1 MVKAPERCQG
11 VCTIFK
17 GGQEKK
23 IRFIEPSKSCMT
35 NEFRIIKMIRCL
47 LGLFFVIYASFSGQT
62 TF

>member
-11 VCTIFK
+11 ICTMFK
-17 GGQEKK
+17 GGQEKQ
-23 IRFIEPSKSCMT
+23 IMIIEPSKSMA

>member
-1 MVKAPERCQG
+1 MVKSLERCQG

-17 GGQEKK
+17 GGQEKNM
-23 IRFIEPSKSCMT
+23 FIEPSKSCMA